1 MTAEIRN
8 QRTRKQNWEW
18 KAGVEQRL
26 KIKRKKLKIENMSN
40 RITNVNKR
48 DS

>member
-8 QRTRKQNWEW
+8 QRTRKQDWEW
-18 KAGVEQRL
+18 KAWVEQRL
-26 KIKRKKLKIENMSN
+26 KIKEKKLKMENSD

>member
-8 QRTRKQNWEW
+8 QRTRKQDWEW
-18 KAGVEQRL
+18 KACVEQRL
-26 KIKRKKLKIENMSN
+26 KIKEKKLKMENMSD